1 LISGRSL
8 KGGFVMK
15 YTVVEVSDRGYVAT
29 VPVLARCASQRE
41 LVRKHLRISKKL
53 IARSKESDSW

>member
-1 LISGRSL
+1 
-8 KGGFVMK
+8 MK